1 MSNNLK
7 YNIDYQNFN
16 ETKEN
21 YIKKKNKYKIMKS
34 LETLMNVGERRNKIC
49 KERELKKV
57 YKLESDSIQSTTVS
71 FNKKSKHKF
80 SCTCTDKVLTQI
92 KRTIKNIKSNKSQNL
107 NNKTLSSYS
116 KKFNT
121 EISNKCLDLNFPID
135 KVISYGSK
143 PFSEYYKNNKY
154 FAKIKLKKQRTSSLI
169 KNKIIFNFFTSKD
182 FYNLKIKG
190 MKSFQKQNFSKLIE
204 PHHVQLRET
213 KNNKSMKKIN
223 EKIKINKDKKC
234 RNINI
239 FK

>member
-1 MSNNLK
+1 MKLK
-7 YNIDYQNFN
+7 KI
-16 ETKEN
+16 
-21 YIKKKNKYKIMKS
+21 IPKKKNKYKMMKS
-34 LETLMNVGERRNKIC
+34 LETLMNVGDRRNKIY
-49 KERELKKV
+49 KERDLKKV
-57 YKLESDSIQSTTVS
+57 FKLESDSIQSTTVS
-71 FNKKSKHKF
+71 FNKMNKHKF

-107 NNKTLSSYS
+107 NNYTLSSYS

-121 EISNKCLDLNFPID
+121 ENSNKYLDLNFPLD
-135 KVISYGSK
+135 KVISYGCK

-154 FAKIKLKKQRTSSLI
+154 FAKIKLKKQRTSILI
-169 KNKIIFNFFTSKD
+169 KNNIISNFVTSKD

-204 PHHVQLRET
+204 SHPAHLRET
-213 KNNKSMKKIN
+213 IKNKSMNKIN

-234 RNINI
+234 RNIYI